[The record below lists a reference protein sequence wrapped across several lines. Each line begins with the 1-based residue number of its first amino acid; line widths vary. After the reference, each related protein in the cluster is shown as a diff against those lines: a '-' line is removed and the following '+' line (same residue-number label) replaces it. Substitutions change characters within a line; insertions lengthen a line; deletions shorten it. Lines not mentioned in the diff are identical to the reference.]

1 MACIKFKSLIYFCKD
16 NHSQLDGSDIYSP
29 IGVIDMLL
37 LQKFMYESSRLAG
50 SRQRGGAGSR
60 LRLHPDVEPPTP
72 R

>member
-16 NHSQLDGSDIYSP
+16 NNSQLDGSDIYSP
-29 IGVIDMLL
+29 FGVIDMLL